1 MGAGTGKLTRALART
16 GAHLI
21 AVEPVAQMRS
31 VLEREV
37 PDAQALAGRAEEIPL
52 PDGTVDAIVAG
63 QAFHWF
69 DGRRA
74 LAEFHRVL
82 RPGERLGLIW
92 NRRDRTQPLQ
102 QGIDQIIEPYR
113 QDTPAHDTDRWARVF
128 DDNPWFGLTDRTE
141 ISSTQTLDADGL
153 VDRVLSISY
162 VSALDPDERRRVE
175 ERLRALAVDG
185 LEPLRHRTEVFV
197 YARLL

>member
-1 MGAGTGKLTRALART
+1 VGAGTGKLTRALART

-128 DDNPWFGLTDRTE
+128 DENPWFGPADRTE
-141 ISSTQTLDADGL
+141 ISSAQTLDADGL
-153 VDRVLSISY
+153 VDRVISISY
-162 VSALDPDERRRVE
+162 VSALEPDERRRVE

-185 LEPLRHRTEVFV
+185 LEPLRHRTEVFG
-197 YARLL
+197 YARLP